1 MKIGI
6 AIAWVAVSVAAC
18 DAPGEGRNFERARR
32 EAEAVMAALSRY
44 RTDAARYPHRL
55 DALSPRYLPRG
66 FFESNRPGRAT
77 TYFDFRRV
85 DAGTY
90 DFAFGY
96 DGPGMNHCDYIRGTA
111 PPRWNC
117 SGHY

>member
-1 MKIGI
+1 MIRV
-6 AIAWVAVSVAAC
+6 AIACPAISLAAC
-18 DAPGEGRNFERARR
+18 DAPGEGCNFERARR

-44 RTDAARYPHRL
+44 RADAARYPRRL
-55 DALSPRYLPRG
+55 DALSPHDLTQG
-66 FFESNRPGRAT
+66 FFEANRPGRAAT
-77 TYFDFRRV
+77 CFEFRHV

-96 DGPGMNHCDYIRGTA
+96 NGPRMNHCDDVRGTA
-111 PPRWNC
+111 PPRWDC